1 MKIID
6 LIKEELIYTKL
17 NVETTDNLFRELS
30 DNLFRNGYVKKS
42 FYEGLRKREEVFP
55 TGVALQEYNVAIP
68 HTDAEHVIKPCISV
82 ATLERPIKFKCMEDD
97 TVDVDVNVVFML
109 ALNEAHSQLEMLRQ
123 LIQLIQN
130 KSILK
135 QILKAKN
142 EVEIIKLIEKIS

>member
-6 LIKEELIYTKL
+6 LIKEELVYTKL
-17 NVETTDNLFRELS
+17 NVETTDNLFKELS

-82 ATLERPIKFKCMEDD
+82 ATLENPIKFKCMEDD
-97 TVDVDVNVVFML
+97 TVDIEVNVVFML

-135 QILKAKN
+135 QMLKAKKGI
-142 EVEIIKLIEKIS
+142 EIIKIVEKMS

>member
-6 LIKEELIYTKL
+6 FLKEEFIFTKL
-17 NVETTDNLFRELS
+17 NVETIDNLFRELS
-30 DNLFRNGYVKKS
+30 DNLNRNGYVKKS

-55 TGVALQEYNVAIP
+55 TGLALGEYNVAIP

-82 ATLERPIKFKCMEDD
+82 ATLDNPIKFKCMDDD

-130 KSILK
+130 QSILE
-135 QILKAKN
+135 QMLKAKN
-142 EVEIIKLIEKIS
+142 GVEIIKIIEKIS